1 MAKKWKLGK
10 KYQLKDV
17 NGFNDEHTVN
27 EQISDFLGDQVF
39 EVVSD
44 YAASSFTFLYI
55 KIDGKQ
61 IELPF
66 ELSASERKFFKRIV

>member
-17 NGFNDEHTVN
+17 NGFNDAHTVN

-39 EVVSD
+39 EIANGS
-44 YAASSFTFLYI
+44 TGNFLYV
-55 KIDGKQ
+55 KIEGKEK
-61 IELPF
+61 ELPF
-66 ELSASERKFFKRIV
+66 EISASERKFFKRID